1 MTATMPYATESSVA
15 EPFAEGL
22 EPTVQ
27 PAIPAGMPLVFGS
40 TDRLLQGRTSE
51 RSWWSPRS
59 DDTAYADRII
69 AELRTHTQRDKAQPG
84 TGESPTVA
92 IGTLSFR
99 PDAPALF
106 FPLAPAKSPEHT
118 RLPTRTVPVR
128 LLGVRELPDPGG
140 YLDNVNIAIT
150 RLRASQDGAK
160 VVLGRWLDL
169 ETATELDP
177 LTVLG
182 SLAATSRG
190 AVRLFAVPAPAVPDG
205 ATEPAILLGASPELL
220 VSRRGRLVRSTP
232 MAGSV
237 PRSSDPTTDAIR
249 AHALLDSVK
258 DGDEHRY
265 VADAVAT
272 ALRPLCDGLVV
283 DGPKLIR
290 TDTVW
295 HLATEIHGRLADQH
309 LGLSA
314 LHLAQLLQ
322 PTPAVGGT
330 PTDWALDTIAEL
342 EGPRGCITG
351 AVGWVDAS
359 GDGSYAVGI
368 RAGLLSG
375 RRLRLFAG
383 AGIVAASDPESELM
397 ETEAKLATML
407 GGLGISPAAVKRA
420 AVKGMIR

>member
-1 MTATMPYATESSVA
+1 MTATVPFAT
-15 EPFAEGL
+15 EPFAERL
-22 EPTVQ
+22 EPAVQ
-27 PAIPAGMPLVFGS
+27 PAIPPGMPLVFGS
-40 TDRLLQGRTSE
+40 TDRLLQGRTID
-51 RSWWSPRS
+51 RHWWSPRS

-69 AELRTHTQRDKAQPG
+69 ADLQAESRPDPG
-84 TGESPTVA
+84 ASPATA

-106 FPLAPAKSPEHT
+106 FPLAAADRAQSVPA
-118 RLPTRTVPVR
+118 RLPMRRSPVQ
-128 LLGVRELPDPGG
+128 LLGARELPDPGG
-140 YLDNVNIAIT
+140 YLENVNQAIA
-150 RLRASQDGAK
+150 RLRGGQNAAK

-169 ETATELDP
+169 ETATPLDP
-177 LTVLG
+177 LAVLG
-182 SLAATSRG
+182 SLATTSRG
-190 AVRLFAVPAPAVPDG
+190 AVRLFAVPAPAVPEGDS
-205 ATEPAILLGASPELL
+205 EPAILLGASPELL

-237 PRSSDPTTDAIR
+237 PRSSDPATDALR

-265 VADAVAT
+265 VADAVAA

-283 DGPKLIR
+283 DGPKLMR

-295 HLATEIHGRLADQH
+295 HLATEIHGRLSDPN
-309 LGLSA
+309 LDLSA

-330 PTDWALDTIAEL
+330 PTDWALDVIAEL
-342 EGPRGCITG
+342 EGARSCVAG
-351 AVGWVDAS
+351 AVGWVDAA

-368 RAGLLSG
+368 RSGLLSG

-407 GGLGISPAAVKRA
+407 GGLGLSTA

>member
-1 MTATMPYATESSVA
+1 MTATLPCAAATSRAIATEPA
-15 EPFAEGL
+15 A
-22 EPTVQ
+22 Q
-27 PAIPAGMPLVFGS
+27 PVVPAGMPLVFGS
-40 TDRLLQGRTSE
+40 TDRLLQGRTGD

-69 AELRTHTQRDKAQPG
+69 ANLQADSGPDDGVPAA
-84 TGESPTVA
+84 VA

-106 FPLAPAKSPEHT
+106 FPLAPADRTHPAPA
-118 RLPTRTVPVR
+118 RLPTRRSPVQ
-128 LLGVRELPDPGG
+128 LLRARELPDAGG
-140 YLDNVNIAIT
+140 YLDTVNAAIA
-150 RLRASQDGAK
+150 RLRDGQDGAK

-169 ETATELDP
+169 ETAAELDP

-182 SLAATSRG
+182 ALATTSRG
-190 AVRLFAVPAPAVPDG
+190 AVRLFAVPAPAASDDDV
-205 ATEPAILLGASPELL
+205 EPAILLGASPELL

-237 PRSSDPTTDAIR
+237 PRSSDPATDALR

-265 VADAVAT
+265 VADAVAA

-283 DGPKLIR
+283 DGPKLMR

-295 HLATEIHGRLADQH
+295 HLATEIHGRLSDQH
-309 LGLSA
+309 LDLSA

-330 PTDWALDTIAEL
+330 PTDWALNVIAEL
-342 EGPRGCITG
+342 EGARSCVTG
-351 AVGWVDAS
+351 AVGWVDAA

-383 AGIVAASDPESELM
+383 AGIVAASDPESELA

-407 GGLGISPAAVKRA
+407 GGLGLTAAAVQTVA
-420 AVKGMIR
+420 GKGMIR